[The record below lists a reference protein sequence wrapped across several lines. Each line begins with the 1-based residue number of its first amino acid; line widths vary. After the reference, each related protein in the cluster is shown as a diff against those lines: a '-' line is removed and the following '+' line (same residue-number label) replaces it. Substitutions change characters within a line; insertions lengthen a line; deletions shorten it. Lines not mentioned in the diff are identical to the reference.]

1 MQLLQSLSTKA
12 NVWHEKYGIAAKN
25 LAKISVKTLIPG
37 LGELLADGIDS
48 IFEITDHKD
57 HVKWNDQ
64 IDQHLATIQADQQQ
78 YLQLLETIES
88 QIGSLLSE
96 IAREFQTQMQTQMQT
111 QTQSQTQSQELI
123 LKSFFDQSFSR
134 NELQFIQLQQSLS
147 GYTQNFQIVEQKL
160 DGLYRKQIELAI
172 DLKEGNNSLNDS
184 IQALK
189 NLYQDL
195 SLPNPRQTTSTY

>member
-1 MQLLQSLSTKA
+1 
-12 NVWHEKYGIAAKN
+12 
-25 LAKISVKTLIPG
+25 
-37 LGELLADGIDS
+37 
-48 IFEITDHKD
+48 
-57 HVKWNDQ
+57 
-64 IDQHLATIQADQQQ
+64 
-78 YLQLLETIES
+78 
-88 QIGSLLSE
+88 
-96 IAREFQTQMQTQMQT
+96 MQT

-123 LKSFFDQSFSR
+123 LKSLFDQSFSR